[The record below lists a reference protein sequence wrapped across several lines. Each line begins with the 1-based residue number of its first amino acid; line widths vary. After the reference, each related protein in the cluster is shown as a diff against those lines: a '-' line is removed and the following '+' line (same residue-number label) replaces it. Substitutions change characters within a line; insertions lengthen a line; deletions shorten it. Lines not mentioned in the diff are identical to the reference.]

1 MVIGQ
6 LLKLLLLLL
15 VLVGAF
21 CFADLVPYAAKSFCY
36 AVSLSIKEVLV
47 FILPFVVFSIVFHST
62 SQLRGGSAIKTMSL
76 LIIMVMLSNSL
87 SVGISYALGSYLASK
102 AAHTVVSE
110 VPASQVLEPM
120 FRTFQFPSLISSA
133 KALFMGFLCGIVL
146 PPLVGKRAANAS
158 KKLSNASVFVLDK
171 VFAPILPIFILGFT
185 FKMESDGALHA
196 LRSNAEVMV
205 YIFVSAFSYIV
216 FLYWVG
222 NSCSLR
228 RTLDSIRV
236 MIPAVLTGFST
247 MSSLLTMPTTLA
259 AVKKNTDDSNVVDIS
274 VPGSVNVHLV
284 GDCFFSVILWSLL
297 ATTFGTEATIT
308 ASDQIHFL
316 VYVVLMKFAEAAVA
330 GTGLVLMFP
339 IIEQYLHFSPAMLSL
354 STTLF
359 ILLDPLITATNV
371 FGNGAFSIL
380 FVRIHK
386 LLFGREMKSKEA

>member
-1 MVIGQ
+1 MVVGQ
-6 LLKLLLLLL
+6 LLKLFLLLLM
-15 VLVGAF
+15 LVGAF

-47 FILPFVVFSIVFHST
+47 FVLPFVVFSIVFHST

-76 LIIMVMLSNSL
+76 LIVMVMLSNSL
-87 SVGISYALGSYLASK
+87 SVGVSYALGSYLADK
-102 AAHTVVSE
+102 ATHTVVSE
-110 VPASQVLEPM
+110 VRVSQVLEPM

-133 KALFMGFLCGIVL
+133 KALFTGFLCGVVL
-146 PPLVGKRAANAS
+146 PPLVGKRATDTS
-158 KKLSNASVFVLDK
+158 RRLSNASVFVLDK
-171 VFAPILPIFILGFT
+171 VFTPMLPVFILGFT
-185 FKMESDGALHA
+185 FKMESDGALDA

-205 YIFVSAFSYIV
+205 YIFVSAFSYTV

-222 NSCSLR
+222 NGFSLR
-228 RTLDSIRV
+228 RTLNSIRI
-236 MIPAVLTGFST
+236 MIPAVLTGLGT

-259 AVKKNTDDSNVVDIS
+259 AVKKDTDESNIADIS
-274 VPGSVNVHLV
+274 VPGSVNIHLV
-284 GDCFFSVILWSLL
+284 GDCFFSVILLSLL
-297 ATTFGTEATIT
+297 AATFGTEAAIT
-308 ASDQIHFL
+308 TSDQIHFL

-339 IIEQYLHFSPAMLSL
+339 IVEQYLHFSPAMLSL

-380 FVRIHK
+380 FVRVHR
-386 LLFGREMKSKEA
+386 LLLGGMKSKQA